1 MRQYSVPLT
10 NRISRR
16 VFRPVFRL
24 IFHLLSD
31 VRIIGK
37 ENIPPHGPYLININ
51 HVSLFD
57 PPLILAFWPSPPEAA
72 GAIDIWNKPGQGIL
86 VRMYGGIPVHR
97 GEYDRAVLD
106 MMIAAL
112 NSGKPLLLAPEGR
125 RSHDGGMHRGLPGV
139 AYIVDKT
146 GVPVLPVGIVGTT
159 DDFFDRAIRM
169 KRPRSEIRIGKLLI
183 LPPVEGK
190 GAARREALQ
199 ANADQIMLAIAALL
213 PPEYRG
219 VYQLPT
225 EAE

>member
-1 MRQYSVPLT
+1 
-10 NRISRR
+10 
-16 VFRPVFRL
+16 
-24 IFHLLSD
+24 
-31 VRIIGK
+31 
-37 ENIPPHGPYLININ
+37 
-51 HVSLFD
+51 
-57 PPLILAFWPSPPEAA
+57 
-72 GAIDIWNKPGQGIL
+72 
-86 VRMYGGIPVHR
+86 
-97 GEYDRAVLD
+97 

-146 GVPVLPVGIVGTT
+146 SVPVLPVGIVGTT

-169 KRPRSEIRIGKLLI
+169 KKPRSEIRIGKLLV

-190 GAARREALQ
+190 GAARRAALQ
-199 ANADQIMLAIAALL
+199 ANTDQIMLAIAALL

-219 VYQLPT
+219 VYQLPI